1 MTVIIMATGLPHE
14 IEAKCQPSSPWLQVT
29 LKTVKGIVE
38 KKKTSKNNGD
48 KR

>member
-1 MTVIIMATGLPHE
+1 MTVIFMATGLPHE

-29 LKTVKGIVE
+29 LKTVNGIVE
-38 KKKTSKNNGD
+38 KKTSKNNGD